1 MASSELL
8 ECSSASQLCACKTS
22 DEVPQQRPASVHY
35 VKIDSSRQLES
46 DFEFG
51 ETLGEG
57 AFAKCCWPS
66 ESGTASSLRQLTAPV
81 PQLAKNKDTKST
93 YGKSW
98 ENEIRVLRRFQ
109 HANIVQLE
117 IIFESES
124 NCYLFM
130 ELCDAGTLA
139 DELNRRRQFQEADT
153 RCLLRQVGSALS
165 FLHKSRIVHRDL
177 KLQNCLLK
185 ARCSQ
190 KQQPQKARRV
200 RSHHSLAEDDISASC
215 PFDVKLTDFG
225 LSIELRCLEHS
236 LVDNVGT
243 PVYQAPEIV
252 NGSSYNYKCDVW
264 ALGIIAYC
272 MLHGRCPYDDSDDLT
287 EAISML
293 QLCRGLRRLR

>member
-57 AFAKCCWPS
+57 AFGQVLLAVRKRDG
-66 ESGTASSLRQLTAPV
+66 EQFAV
-81 PQLAKNKDTKST
+81 KKLAKNKDTKST

-139 DELNRRRQFQEADT
+139 DELNRKRQFQEADA

-190 KQQPQKARRV
+190 KQQPQQARRV

-252 NGSSYNYKCDVW
+252 SGSSYNYKC
-264 ALGIIAYC
+264 
-272 MLHGRCPYDDSDDLT
+272 
-287 EAISML
+287 
-293 QLCRGLRRLR
+293 

>member
-57 AFAKCCWPS
+57 AFGQVLLAVRKRDG
-66 ESGTASSLRQLTAPV
+66 EQFAV
-81 PQLAKNKDTKST
+81 KKLAKNKDTKST

-139 DELNRRRQFQEADT
+139 DELNRKRQFQEADA

-177 KLQNCLLK
+177 KLQKLPTKSPLLPEAAAAAGQTK
-185 ARCSQ
+185 
-190 KQQPQKARRV
+190 
-200 RSHHSLAEDDISASC
+200 DDISASC

-252 NGSSYNYKCDVW
+252 SGSSYNYKCD
-264 ALGIIAYC
+264 
-272 MLHGRCPYDDSDDLT
+272 
-287 EAISML
+287 
-293 QLCRGLRRLR
+293 